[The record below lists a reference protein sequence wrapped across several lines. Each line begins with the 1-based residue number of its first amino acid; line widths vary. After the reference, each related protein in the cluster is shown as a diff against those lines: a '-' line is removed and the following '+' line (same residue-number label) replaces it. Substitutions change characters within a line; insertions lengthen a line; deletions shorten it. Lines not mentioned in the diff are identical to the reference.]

1 MAKQRI
7 GSIRQKIL
15 VEGDPNLL
23 NENEI
28 LIIDNCGCGCTCDV
42 TLKQLD
48 SQHRIHTM
56 VLMNA
61 DEYLKSLED
70 AFKQGYAEGVD
81 SPPAPITPAPAEP
94 EPKPEQVEQE
104 IKKDEPYIIGLD

>member
-7 GSIRQKIL
+7 GSIKQKIL

-28 LIIDNCGCGCTCDV
+28 LVIDKCGCGCNCDI

-48 SQHRIHTM
+48 SEHKMHTM
-56 VLMNA
+56 ILLNVE
-61 DEYLKSLED
+61 EYLKSLED
-70 AFKQGYAEGVD
+70 AYKQGYEECKEECQSKHA
-81 SPPAPITPAPAEP
+81 SEP
-94 EPKPEQVEQE
+94 EVKQE
-104 IKKDEPYIIGLD
+104 EPYVIGLDS